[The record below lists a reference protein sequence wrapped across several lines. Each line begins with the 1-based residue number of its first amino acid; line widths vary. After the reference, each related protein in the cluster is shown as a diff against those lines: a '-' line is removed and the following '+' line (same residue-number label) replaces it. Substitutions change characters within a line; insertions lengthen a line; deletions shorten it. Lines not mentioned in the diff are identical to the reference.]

1 MGHRPRARMIENLPG
16 SELPISGASI
26 AAGTDTLCADAL
38 LLTLLLTSP

>member
-1 MGHRPRARMIENLPG
+1 MIKNLSG

-26 AAGTDTLCADAL
+26 AIGIDAPCADAL